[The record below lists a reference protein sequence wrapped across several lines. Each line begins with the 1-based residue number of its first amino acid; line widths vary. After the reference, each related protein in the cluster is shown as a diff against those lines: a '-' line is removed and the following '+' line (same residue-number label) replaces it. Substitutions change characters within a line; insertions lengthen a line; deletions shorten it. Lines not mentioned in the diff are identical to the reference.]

1 MDKIVFIIE
10 NHGDPSVGIA
20 SFTAKVTLDDP
31 IGYDDEDI
39 QQIRKMLADHYDTPF
54 TNVYTEDEWKA
65 FIKAEHEAYK
75 HIWENKDD

>member
-20 SFTAKVTLDDP
+20 SFTARVTLDDP

-39 QQIRKMLADHYDTPF
+39 QQIRRMLADHYDTPVI
-54 TNVYTEDEWKA
+54 NVYTEAEWNA
-65 FIKAEHEAYK
+65 FLKAEHDAYK
-75 HIWENKDD
+75 HMRDEND